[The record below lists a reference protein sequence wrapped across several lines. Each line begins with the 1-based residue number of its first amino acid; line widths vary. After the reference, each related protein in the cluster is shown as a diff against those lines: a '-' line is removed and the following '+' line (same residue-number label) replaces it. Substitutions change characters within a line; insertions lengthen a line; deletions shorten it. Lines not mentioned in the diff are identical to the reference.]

1 MSAARAALSFGLA
14 SGLLPIVVLLLLA
27 HVFQA
32 EVPATAA
39 VARDAFLKFLGYYV
53 VVAILS
59 FALARSGELTVRQL
73 VPALLIGAGGT
84 AFALLAVGGP
94 SALVQHASLNTIL
107 GIELQSAFA
116 YLSAMA
122 FIVSYA
128 WVLSDGRW
136 FERCREI
143 RWVSVVF
150 FGSMTFLSYTRGAWL
165 AALIGLVYVPRRAGK
180 PRLAWLALLLLV
192 VVLVLPVGRERLFSD
207 IGEGGLGRRDLHR
220 SARHG
225 RLGLWEVMLEEAR
238 TEPVFGHGFGFTFS
252 QGSVDWFGFEGN
264 FGTGSFVYPH
274 NDLLFWSLEFG
285 VIGVALYAGFW
296 VALWA
301 KYRRLVTYP
310 DAAVRHDALL
320 LSGVFTAMLV
330 ATLTANGIFVYPVAG
345 RFFVAS
351 GVLFALA
358 RSHRPGGKHGGA
370 RP

>member
-1 MSAARAALSFGLA
+1 ML
-14 SGLLPIVVLLLLA
+14 
-27 HVFQA
+27 FQA
-32 EVPATAA
+32 DVPATAA
-39 VARDAFLKFLGYYV
+39 VARDGFLKFLGYYV

-73 VPALLIGAGGT
+73 VPAMLIGAGGT
-84 AFALLAVGGP
+84 AIALLAVGGP
-94 SALVQHASLNTIL
+94 SALVQHASLNTNL

-122 FIVSYA
+122 FVVSYA
-128 WVLSDGRW
+128 WVLSDTDGSAGR
-136 FERCREI
+136 EL

-150 FGSMTFLSYTRGAWL
+150 FGSMTLLSYTRGAWL

-180 PRLAWLALLLLV
+180 PRLAWLALFLVV

-207 IGEGGLGRRDLHR
+207 IGEGGLGGAISSGQLGT
-220 SARHG
+220 G
-225 RLGLWEVMLEEAR
+225 RLGLWKAMLEEAR

-264 FGTGSFVYPH
+264 FGAGSFVYPH

-285 VIGVALYAGFW
+285 VIGVALYASFW
-296 VALWA
+296 VALWV

-358 RSHRPGGKHGGA
+358 RSHRPGGST
-370 RP
+370 